1 MAPDAD
7 DLLAQQLRQLRREY
21 LGDSVKRVA
30 ELKTLLAGLEGDPRA
45 ALGALRQA
53 FHRLAGSGG
62 SYGFPLVSA
71 RSREGEGLAQ
81 RLESAGNPLAP
92 ADIAGIADC
101 IAAIDRAF
109 AEARSA
115 MEAEPPS

>member
-21 LGDSVKRVA
+21 LGDSVIRVA
-30 ELKTLLAGLEGDPRA
+30 ELRTFQDGLAGDQRA
-45 ALGALRQA
+45 ALGRLKQA

-81 RLESAGNPLAP
+81 RLESAANPLTP
-92 ADIAGIADC
+92 ADLAGIADC
-101 IAAIDRAF
+101 IAAVDRAF
-109 AEARSA
+109 ADARSA
-115 MEAEPPS
+115 VESEPSS